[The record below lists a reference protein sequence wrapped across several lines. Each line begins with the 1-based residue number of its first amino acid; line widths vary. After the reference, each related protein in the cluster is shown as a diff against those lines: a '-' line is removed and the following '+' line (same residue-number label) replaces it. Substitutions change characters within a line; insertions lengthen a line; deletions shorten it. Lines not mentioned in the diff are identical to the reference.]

1 LPVQS
6 KRESH
11 GRYQAAAAN
20 LRQNRNPIDGIQG
33 CIALAIKRHPAVWA
47 IVVIAAVLLGIELG
61 LRFTPPDTE
70 HWHYALHRFYY
81 LAIITGALTFGWT
94 GGLLTAVISGV
105 LYVLHA
111 SDIDSPDARNVLDRY
126 LETLVFCLVGLVA
139 GILSN
144 RERKHRLA
152 AERATEELQDVY
164 RELQDNVEHVKR
176 AARMSALGHMSAG
189 LAHEIRNPLA
199 GIDGAAA
206 ILREQPN
213 GDKKRTE
220 FLDIIQKEARRLDR
234 LVTNFLGFA
243 RPRAPE
249 MQSVQIGP
257 LIQSVVDVIK
267 QTTARHH
274 IDFSVEISD
283 NLPPLRCDAE
293 QIKQVL
299 LNLTLN
305 SVQAMP
311 LGGAIS
317 IASRLQNNQVM
328 VRVCDTGPGIPP
340 SDMDFIYDPF
350 FTTKETGTGLGLPT
364 AYQIVEQH
372 GGELRVEKSDSSGTC
387 FVFTLPAGDT
397 ARS

>member
-1 LPVQS
+1 MVIK
-6 KRESH
+6 KR
-11 GRYQAAAAN
+11 QP
-20 LRQNRNPIDGIQG
+20 L
-33 CIALAIKRHPAVWA
+33 WA
-47 IVVIAAVLLGIELG
+47 IAVIAVVLLAIELG
-61 LRFTPPDTE
+61 LGLTPPDTE

-81 LAIITGALTFGWT
+81 LAIITGAVSFGWT
-94 GGLLTAVISGV
+94 GGLLTAIISGV

-111 SDIDSPDARNVLDRY
+111 SNIDSPDARNVLDRY
-126 LETLVFCLVGLVA
+126 LETLVFCLVGIVA
-139 GILSN
+139 GVLSN

-213 GDKKRTE
+213 GDERRTE

-234 LVTNFLGFA
+234 LVTNFLDFA

-249 MQSVQIGP
+249 MQSVQIRS
-257 LIQSVVDVIK
+257 LVQSVADVIQ
-267 QTTARHH
+267 QTAARHN
-274 IDFSVEISD
+274 IDFSIDIPD
-283 NLPPLRCDAE
+283 NLPALRCDAE

-299 LNLTLN
+299 LNIMLN

-311 LGGAIS
+311 QGGSIS
-317 IASRLQNNQVM
+317 VTCRLEITEVM
-328 VRVCDTGPGIPP
+328 IRVCDTGPGIPP

-364 AYQIVEQH
+364 AYQIIEQH
-372 GGELRVEKSDSSGTC
+372 GGELKVDKSDSSGTC
-387 FVFTLPAGDT
+387 FAFTLPTHGA
-397 ARS
+397 AHP

>member
-1 LPVQS
+1 MQSNSVQACIS
-6 KRESH
+6 VAVKKR
-11 GRYQAAAAN
+11 
-20 LRQNRNPIDGIQG
+20 P
-33 CIALAIKRHPAVWA
+33 PFWA
-47 IVVIAAVLLGIELG
+47 IAVIAVVLLAIELG

-81 LAIITGALTFGWT
+81 LAIITGAVSFGWT

-126 LETLVFCLVGLVA
+126 LETLVFCLVGIVA
-139 GILSN
+139 GVLSN

-206 ILREQPN
+206 VLREQPN
-213 GDKKRTE
+213 GNERRTE
-220 FLDIIQKEARRLDR
+220 FLDIIQKETRRLNG
-234 LVTNFLGFA
+234 LVSNFLEFA

-249 MQSVQIGP
+249 MQSVQVRS
-257 LIQSVVDVIK
+257 LVQSVADVIQ
-267 QTTARHH
+267 QTAARHN
-274 IDFSVEISD
+274 IEFSVDIPD

-299 LNLTLN
+299 LNLMLN

-311 LGGAIS
+311 QGGS
-317 IASRLQNNQVM
+317 IAIGCRLQNNDVM
-328 VRVCDTGPGIPP
+328 IRVCDTGPGIPP

-372 GGELRVEKSDSSGTC
+372 GGELNVEKSDSSGTC
-387 FVFTLPAGDT
+387 FVFTLPVHGA
-397 ARS
+397 AHS